1 MRTSR
6 PWLAA
11 SLACGALGA
20 LIPEAVAQGGPD
32 PGRDCQVLLTC
43 SFTRGGVYRGCLSS
57 YSCRICS
64 LVATRCRLDPDSRVC
79 RQMRCSWS

>member
-1 MRTSR
+1 M
-6 PWLAA
+6 
-11 SLACGALGA
+11 GA

-79 RQMRCSWS
+79 RQMRCSWG